1 MQPASKNRHKNLDY
15 GVPLYSE
22 KMSWPIWLWAFIA
35 FMSGSIDLAVWAAL
49 SVATTFAVTIF
60 SALLII
66 YANGKSSL
74 QITVT
79 KGWLLVGPAAI
90 ERAFIHNFQAL
101 DATELK
107 RARGVEADPA
117 CFMELRFWVNRGIK
131 ISIRDP
137 KDKTPYWLVSTNKG
151 PELVKILNLADH

>member
-1 MQPASKNRHKNLDY
+1 MQFSGNNRHKNLDY
-15 GVPLYSE
+15 GLPIYSE
-22 KMSWPIWLWAFIA
+22 KLSWPIWLWAFIA

-49 SVATTFAVTIF
+49 SGPTTFAVTLI

-66 YANGKSSL
+66 YANQKSAL

-101 DATELK
+101 DSTEL
-107 RARGVEADPA
+107 RIARGVEIDPA

-131 ISIRDP
+131 ILIRDP
-137 KDKTPYWLVSTNKG
+137 KDQTPYWLVSTNNG
-151 PELVKILNLADH
+151 SELVKLLNLADH

>member
-1 MQPASKNRHKNLDY
+1 MHLSSNNRHKNLAY
-15 GVPLYSE
+15 GVRLYSE

-35 FMSGSIDLAVWAAL
+35 FMSGSIDLALWVAL
-49 SVATTFAVTIF
+49 SGTVAGTVTLI

-66 YANGKSSL
+66 YANRKSAL
-74 QITVT
+74 KITVT

-101 DATELK
+101 DASQLR

-131 ISIRDP
+131 ISLRDP
-137 KDKTPYWLVSTNKG
+137 KDKTPYWLVSTKKG
-151 PELVKILNLADH
+151 PELVNLLNLAEH